1 MSCKTAEA
9 KEMTKKTTP
18 KAPDKASKTPDTH
31 HNRLIHEKSP
41 YLLQHAEN
49 PVDWYAWGE
58 EAFARAHKENKPIFL
73 SIGYSTCHWCHVMA
87 HESFEDPAVAKLM
100 NEAFVCIKVDR
111 EERPDLD
118 NIYMRV
124 CQMLTGSGGWPLTI
138 FMTPDKE
145 PFFAATYI
153 ARETRFGRAGMLDL
167 IPQINRIW
175 AQRKHEVLSSAG
187 KITAALKE
195 TEQLT
200 PGGELSKDTLQQ
212 AFDELS
218 QRFDENRGGFSR
230 APKFPAPHNLLFLLR
245 YWYHTGSDRALH
257 MVEKTL
263 QEMRCGGIYD
273 HIGFGFHRYAT
284 DPEWLVPH
292 FEKMLYDQAL
302 LIMTY
307 ADAFQATHKRLYEQT
322 VHEITTYV
330 LRSMTAAN
338 GGFYSGED
346 ADSEGQEGKFYVWTE
361 AEIRQALRPDEA
373 ALILKTF
380 NITQAGNFLDEATR
394 QHTGANIFHLNG
406 TFCEVARH
414 VKLSEHE
421 LQVRFETIRQKLFS
435 VREQR
440 VHPHKDD
447 KILTDWNGLMIAA
460 LARAAQVF
468 AVPAYAEAA
477 QRAVSFILKTLRTPD
492 GRLLH
497 RFRDGEAAVAGM
509 VDDYAFFI
517 WGLIEL
523 YEATF
528 DVAYLQ
534 TALELQQDMLK
545 HFWNEP
551 AGGFYFTADDAE
563 QLLLRQ
569 KEIYDGAIP
578 SGNAVAM
585 LNLLRLSR
593 ITAQQD
599 FEHKALSIAR
609 AFSGSVQQL
618 PSAYTQLMVALDF
631 AVNPSSEVVIAGK
644 THAPDTE
651 GLINAVRKAFVP
663 NKVLLLRPTDQKA
676 PAITAIAPYTKE
688 LKELD
693 GKAAAYV
700 CRNYT
705 CSLPTTSAE
714 KMLELLMAK
723 K

>member
-1 MSCKTAEA
+1 M
-9 KEMTKKTTP
+9 EMTKKTNP
-18 KAPDKASKTPDTH
+18 KAQEKGSEKTREKPY
-31 HNRLIHEKSP
+31 NRLIHEKSP

-49 PVDWYAWGE
+49 PVDWYPWGE
-58 EAFARAHKENKPIFL
+58 GAFARAQKENKPIFL

-87 HESFEDPAVAKLM
+87 HESFEDPAVAKLL
-100 NEAFVCIKVDR
+100 NEVFVSIKVDR

-153 ARETRFGRAGMLDL
+153 AKESRFGRAGLLDL
-167 IPQINRIW
+167 IPQINGIW
-175 AQRKHEVLSSAG
+175 AQKKHEVLSSAG

-195 TEQLT
+195 TENLA
-200 PGGELSKDTLQQ
+200 PGGELNKETLQH

-230 APKFPAPHNLLFLLR
+230 APKFPTPHNLMFLLR
-245 YWYHTGSDRALH
+245 YWYHTGNERALH

-273 HIGFGFHRYAT
+273 HIGFGFHRYST

-302 LIMTY
+302 IAMAY

-322 VHEITTYV
+322 VHEIVTYV
-330 LRSMTAAN
+330 LRSMTAAE

-346 ADSEGQEGKFYVWTE
+346 ADSEGQEGKFYIWTE
-361 AEIRQALRPDEA
+361 EEISKALRPDEA
-373 ALILKTF
+373 ALIRKVF

-406 TFCEVARH
+406 TFCEVARN

-421 LQVRFETIRQKLFS
+421 LQIRFETIRQKLFS
-435 VREQR
+435 IREQR

-468 AVPAYAEAA
+468 AMPAYAEAA

-534 TALELQQDMLK
+534 TAIDLQKDMIK
-545 HFWNEP
+545 HFQDEQS
-551 AGGFYFTADDAE
+551 GGFYFTADDAE

-569 KEIYDGAIP
+569 KEIYDGAVP

-585 LNLLRLSR
+585 LNLMRLAR
-593 ITAQQD
+593 ITAHPD

-609 AFSGSVQQL
+609 AFSGSVQQM
-618 PSAYTQLMVALDF
+618 PSAYTQLMVAVDF
-631 AVNPSSEVVIAGK
+631 AVNPSCEIVIAGK
-644 THAPDTE
+644 MPSPDTE
-651 GLINAVRKAFVP
+651 EMIKAVRKAFIP
-663 NKVLLLRPTDQKA
+663 NKVFLLRPTDQKA

-688 LKELD
+688 HGELD
-693 GKAAAYV
+693 GTATAYV
-700 CRNYT
+700 CRNYA
-705 CSLPTTSAE
+705 CSLPTTSAD